1 MSKRWGS
8 FTPKGRVVVNVD
20 LVRAS
25 PHLIDYVICHEL
37 AHAFYPD
44 HGEGWRDLLNTVMP
58 DWVARKGELERSL
71 R

>member
-8 FTPKGRVVVNVD
+8 FTPGGRVVLNVD

-25 PHLIDYVICHEL
+25 PRLIDYVICHEL
-37 AHAFYPD
+37 AHAFYPN
-44 HGEGWRDLLNTVMP
+44 HGDGWRSLLETVMP
-58 DWVARKGELERSL
+58 DWAERKAQLEQAL

>member
-1 MSKRWGS
+1 
-8 FTPKGRVVVNVD
+8 VD

-25 PHLIDYVICHEL
+25 PRLIDYVICHEL

-44 HGEGWRDLLNTVMP
+44 HGEGWRNLLDTEMP
-58 DWVARKGELERSL
+58 DWVARKAELESSL